1 MSFLSSMKSMKTL
14 KILISQNL
22 DLMQIMNSGIF
33 VKLHDHFLV
42 IMIFFYPIKSVRIAM
57 ILISSDVFI
66 STRTNLP
73 WFSFFRAS
81 SSLFAILAFSTSS
94 VLAERKKDVK
104 VTVDAMQQVFYPFYL

>member
-42 IMIFFYPIKSVRIAM
+42 IMIFFTQLK
-57 ILISSDVFI
+57 
-66 STRTNLP
+66 
-73 WFSFFRAS
+73 
-81 SSLFAILAFSTSS
+81 
-94 VLAERKKDVK
+94 VLE
-104 VTVDAMQQVFYPFYL
+104 LL